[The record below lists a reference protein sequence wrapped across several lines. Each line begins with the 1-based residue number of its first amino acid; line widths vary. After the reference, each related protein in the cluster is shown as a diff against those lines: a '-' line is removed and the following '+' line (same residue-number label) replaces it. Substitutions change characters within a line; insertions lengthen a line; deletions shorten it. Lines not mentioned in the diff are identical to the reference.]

1 MAATQVVRSEW
12 TKIRS
17 VASTVWTL
25 SLAAVV
31 TVALGVLISLL
42 SKNEFDDLSTKDRLS
57 FDPTFISFAGMS
69 LGQLAMIVFGVLVVS
84 NEYSTGMIRTSLAAV
99 PQRGTFLFSKIAVA
113 TGLAFLV
120 ALATSFVAFF
130 LGQAMLGSHRAS
142 IGDPGV
148 LRAVIGGGLYM
159 TLIALFSMGV
169 ATMLRSPMLSLG
181 ILMPFFF
188 LISTILGNV
197 YADQEGR
204 PVPPGP
210 GRQQDHAG
218 RHPDRRRHSVRPLG
232 RPGDH
237 GPVGGGGGGGRVRA
251 AEEEGR
257 VGSSGG
263 FAGERS
269 SNPLHPAH
277 ALT

>member
-1 MAATQVVRSEW
+1 MAVTQVVRSEW

-25 SLAAVV
+25 SLALVV
-31 TVALGVLISLL
+31 TVALGILISLL
-42 SKNEFDDLSTKDRLS
+42 SKNEFDDMSARDRLS

-113 TGLAFLV
+113 TGLALLV
-120 ALATSFVAFF
+120 GLLTSFVTFF
-130 LGQAMLGSHRAS
+130 LGQAALGSLRAS
-142 IGDPGV
+142 ISDPGV

-159 TLIALFSMGV
+159 TLIAVFSMGV

-188 LISTILGNV
+188 LISAILGNV
-197 YADQEGR
+197 SATKKVGRFLPDQAGSR
-204 PVPPGP
+204 ILRVVTPLDDDTPYGP
-210 GRQQDHAG
+210 WGG
-218 RHPDRRRHSVRPLG
+218 LG
-232 RPGDH
+232 IMLLWVAVAL
-237 GPVGGGGGGGRVRA
+237 VGGYVLLRKRDA
-251 AEEEGR
+251 
-257 VGSSGG
+257 
-263 FAGERS
+263 
-269 SNPLHPAH
+269 
-277 ALT
+277 

>member
-1 MAATQVVRSEW
+1 MAVTQVVRSEW

-25 SLAAVV
+25 SLAVVV
-31 TVALGVLISLL
+31 TIALGMLISAL
-42 SKNEFDDLSTKDRLS
+42 SKNEFDSMSRRDRLS

-99 PQRGTFLFSKIAVA
+99 PQRAAFLFSKIAVA
-113 TGLAFLV
+113 TGLALVV
-120 ALATSFVAFF
+120 ALATSFAAFF
-130 LGQAMLGSHRAS
+130 LGQAMLGPHRAQ

-159 TLIALFSMGV
+159 TLIAVFSMGV

-188 LISTILGNV
+188 LISNILGNV
-197 YADQEGR
+197 SATKKVGRYLPDQAGSKIMQVVT
-204 PVPPGP
+204 PLDDATPYGP
-210 GRQQDHAG
+210 WGG
-218 RHPDRRRHSVRPLG
+218 LG
-232 RPGDH
+232 IMALW
-237 GPVGGGGGGGRVRA
+237 VLA
-251 AEEEGR
+251 ALL
-257 VGSSGG
+257 GG
-263 FAGERS
+263 FVLLKRRDA
-269 SNPLHPAH
+269 
-277 ALT
+277 